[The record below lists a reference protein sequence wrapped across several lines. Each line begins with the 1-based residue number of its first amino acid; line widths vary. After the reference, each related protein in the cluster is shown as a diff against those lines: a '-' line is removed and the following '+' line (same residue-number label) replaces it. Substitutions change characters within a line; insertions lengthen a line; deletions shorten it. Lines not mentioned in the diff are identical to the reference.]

1 MVFASGGGLTARE
14 LVTGRAVGA
23 SAGPVLP
30 LRTGCAPPPV
40 GGAPTVLVP
49 IASTLTILV
58 ALAPTV
64 LVLVASTLTVLVLVT
79 PTVLVAL
86 APTVL
91 VPVTPTVLVALTST
105 VLVLVAP
112 ALTIL
117 IAVAPTILVAIA
129 PALTISVEAAVTVA
143 TSVPVPVPV
152 ANGITVAVPATSLV
166 PSLVAVAEAALAALG
181 VESTGG
187 GRTSCAPLL
196 LVLARA
202 SAEWTSGAPLLIAR
216 APANVGALF
225 VAPLARGSGTIRG
238 PPERSIARAFVP
250 PVLGPVLPVTCRT
263 IFPAATRARSAR
275 TRSRRWTAAPP
286 RVIA

>member
-1 MVFASGGGLTARE
+1 M
-14 LVTGRAVGA
+14 
-23 SAGPVLP
+23 
-30 LRTGCAPPPV
+30 RTGCAPPSV

-49 IASTLTILV
+49 IA
-58 ALAPTV
+58 P
-64 LVLVASTLTVLVLVT
+64 TLTVLIPV
-79 PTVLVAL
+79 
-86 APTVL
+86 APTI
-91 VPVTPTVLVALTST
+91 
-105 VLVLVAP
+105 LVLVAP
-112 ALTIL
+112 TLTILIPVAPTILVLVAPTLTIL
-117 IAVAPTILVAIA
+117 IAVTPTILVLVAPTLTILIAVTPTILVALA

-143 TSVPVPVPV
+143 TSVPVPVPATV
-152 ANGITVAVPATSLV
+152 ANGITVTVPATNLV
-166 PSLVAVAEAALAALG
+166 PSLVAVAVAEAALAALG

-202 SAEWTSGAPLLIAR
+202 SAEWTPGAPVLTAR

-225 VAPLARGSGTIRG
+225 VAPLARGSRTIRG

-275 TRSRRWTAAPP
+275 TRPRRWTAAPP